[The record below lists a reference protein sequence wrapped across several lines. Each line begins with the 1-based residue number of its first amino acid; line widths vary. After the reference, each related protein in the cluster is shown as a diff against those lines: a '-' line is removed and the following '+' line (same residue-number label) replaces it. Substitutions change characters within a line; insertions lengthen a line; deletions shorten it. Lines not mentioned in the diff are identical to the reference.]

1 MMSEIIYDEQGNP
14 IWSDNTWI
22 DPNEKLETI
31 KSKLSS
37 KLDTVKRKVDANDKS
52 MYPRKL
58 NFNPYITSSLLNE
71 LSSYQNVQYN
81 DAIAISIDT
90 LKEYIGAFR
99 KLWSW
104 VLDYYIDYIAT
115 KQQFCA
121 FCGISYNAYN
131 QLLLNDNPEIAVE
144 MERLEG
150 DLGEVQVLSAQSGLN
165 KEKTTETRL
174 RADGIGHGMNL
185 KNEEERKQIIQIVSY
200 TPDAINQKLANMG
213 LMIENK
219 KK

>member
-1 MMSEIIYDEQGNP
+1 MSEIIYDANGDP
-14 IWSDNTWI
+14 IWSDNNWDNPI
-22 DPNEKLETI
+22 EKAENIKIKLLNKLEN
-31 KSKLSS
+31 
-37 KLDTVKRKVDANDKS
+37 VKKKVDANDNA

-71 LSSYQNVQYN
+71 LSHYPNVQYN
-81 DAIAISIDT
+81 DAIAIGVDT
-90 LKEYIGAFR
+90 LKEYILAFR
-99 KLWSW
+99 DLWTW
-104 VLDYYIDYIAT
+104 ILDYYIDYIAT

-131 QLLLNDNPEIAVE
+131 NLLLNENPEIAVE

-185 KNEEERKQIIQIVSY
+185 KNEEDRKQIIQIVSY
-200 TPDAINQKLANMG
+200 TPDAVNQKLANMG